1 MRLGVH
7 LPVAGKGAS
16 PGIILQLA
24 VEAERTGLD
33 SAWSWER
40 LMRPTVPTALGGAG
54 GPVMDA
60 PRRLALCMTR
70 SMVKL
75 SGSSADPGRIWAREM
90 AAAAAC
96 SELQLPTIF
105 TCRSHRQSAP
115 HRRSCAVAPTPARTI
130 RNLYWR
136 SRAAARTQPTIGEV
150 AVWRAANGIHPSDQP
165 EQHSCRQL
173 PPTGNNTSTEVS
185 PASAKQRPSHP
196 EAPSAETSGDWTTA
210 PAPATRTPPEVAT
223 PRGPI
228 AAPRESRQCPTNGPR
243 RCSRPP

>member
-90 AAAAAC
+90 AAASAC

-105 TCRSHRQSAP
+105 TCRSHRHLTGGVSLLHPRQPGRYATSIGAAGQP
-115 HRRSCAVAPTPARTI
+115 PERSPLLVKSPYGGPPTASTPAT
-130 RNLYWR
+130 NR
-136 SRAAARTQPTIGEV
+136 SSIAAD
-150 AVWRAANGIHPSDQP
+150 SF
-165 EQHSCRQL
+165 
-173 PPTGNNTSTEVS
+173 
-185 PASAKQRPSHP
+185 RPL
-196 EAPSAETSGDWTTA
+196 
-210 PAPATRTPPEVAT
+210 ATT
-223 PRGPI
+223 PRLK
-228 AAPRESRQCPTNGPR
+228 
-243 RCSRPP
+243 SRPRQRNSDHHIQKPRLLKPRVIGRQRLPQPPALHPRSPPRVGL